1 MREDAVKRFVVV
13 LCVFAVVL
21 AGCAP
26 TLTPVPSPVGESP
39 TPAAIW
45 TPVPTA
51 TATATPMP
59 KLTLEDLKSMS
70 VEDKL
75 KMAPQAES
83 APKDVV
89 SSFAAGESAKDIK
102 WSGKSLTFWERVVAY
117 EGTTRSGEKVTLY
130 YDLESGQWAKQ
141 YADFDEVSKIPAD
154 EVAETMVIGGQLV
167 KNKPAFVREWPDQTE
182 KTLDGKMVFRDEHGN
197 PLAVFDVESGEW
209 LAPEQAGV
217 DFPLEIATEAR
228 ADGKYPKY
236 DVEKMGGIDK
246 FMRLLVASEA
256 QALREG
262 KVVVDPQ
269 AVNYGWNRFERY
281 LMENGERILMETKY
295 FGPIYNVNDSPNREP
310 PYKVVSIGVIDSSI
324 FDSKLAGRERYLL
337 GIAIN
342 NPNPSKDPEKTTTG
356 VLHISIQKD
365 MLQYFLDEYKSGVH
379 VPLFLGEIP
388 EESNDPSVGPI
399 NESQGGGDYKSGLLQ
414 SLVDEGKEAV
424 ITPKM
429 EEIIFWGVFY

>member
-1 MREDAVKRFVVV
+1 MKVV
-13 LCVFAVVL
+13 LSLWLIILL

-26 TLTPVPSPVGESP
+26 APALTPVPSPVGEPP
-39 TPAAIW
+39 TPAATW
-45 TPVPTA
+45 TPVPPTA
-51 TATATPMP
+51 TATVTPMP
-59 KLTLEDLKSMS
+59 KLTMEDLKSMS

-89 SSFAAGESAKDIK
+89 SSFAAGESAKDIA
-102 WSGKSLTFWERVVAY
+102 WSGKSLTFWDRVVAY
-117 EGTTRSGEKVTLY
+117 EGTTKSGEKVALY

-154 EVAETMVIGGQLV
+154 KVAETMVIGGRLA

-182 KTLDGKMVFRDEHGN
+182 KMLDGKMVFRDEHGN
-197 PLAVFDVESGEW
+197 PLAVFDVEGGGW

-236 DVEKMGGIDK
+236 DVEKMGIEK
-246 FMRLLVASEA
+246 FMRLLVASEK

-269 AVNYGWNRFERY
+269 AINYGWNRFQ
-281 LMENGERILMETKY
+281 RIGLDGNISDVKY

-310 PYKVVSIGVIDSSI
+310 PYKVVSIGVINDRI
-324 FDSKLAGRERYLL
+324 FDKNLPNKEELLL

-342 NPNPSKDPEKTTTG
+342 NPNPSKDPDKTTIG
-356 VLHISIQKD
+356 ILHIVIPKNS
-365 MLQYFLDEYKSGVH
+365 LQSFLDRYKNGVRA
-379 VPLFLGEIP
+379 PLFMGEIP
-388 EESNDPSVGPI
+388 EESYNPFIRPLNGL
-399 NESQGGGDYKSGLLQ
+399 QGGGDYKNGLLQ

-424 ITPKM
+424 ITPEI
-429 EEIIFWGVFY
+429 EEIIFYGRFN

>member
-1 MREDAVKRFVVV
+1 
-13 LCVFAVVL
+13 
-21 AGCAP
+21 
-26 TLTPVPSPVGESP
+26 
-39 TPAAIW
+39 
-45 TPVPTA
+45 
-51 TATATPMP
+51 
-59 KLTLEDLKSMS
+59 MS

-89 SSFAAGESAKDIK
+89 SAFAAGESAKDIA
-102 WSGKSLTFWERVVAY
+102 WSGKSLTFWDRVVAY
-117 EGTTRSGEKVTLY
+117 EGQTKSGEKVTLY

-217 DFPLEIATEAR
+217 DFPLEIATESR

-281 LMENGERILMETKY
+281 FMKNGVGIPMETKF
-295 FGPIYNVNDSPNREP
+295 FGPIYNVNDSSNHEP
-310 PYKVVSIGVIDSSI
+310 PYKVVSIGLIDGSM
-324 FDSKLAGRERYLL
+324 FASKYKGKEAYLL

-342 NPNPSKDPEKTTTG
+342 NPNPTGDSKKTTVG
-356 VLHISIQKD
+356 ILHI
-365 MLQYFLDEYKSGVH
+365 
-379 VPLFLGEIP
+379 EIP
-388 EESNDPSVGPI
+388 KEALPRLLEYINNGVRGILFMGNVEASESGYWDDEPLN
-399 NESQGGGDYKSGLLQ
+399 NFQGGGDYKNGLLQ

-424 ITPKM
+424 ITPEI
-429 EEIIFWGVFY
+429 EEIIFCGVFN

>member
-1 MREDAVKRFVVV
+1 MKIVLSLCFVI
-13 LCVFAVVL
+13 LL

-26 TLTPVPSPVGESP
+26 ALTPVLSPVGESP
-39 TPAAIW
+39 TPAATR

-59 KLTLEDLKSMS
+59 QLTLEDLKSMS

-89 SSFAAGESAKDIK
+89 SSFAVGESARDIA
-102 WSGKSLTFWERVVAY
+102 WSGKSLTFWDRVVAY

-167 KNKPAFVREWPDQTE
+167 KNKPAFVREWLDQTE
-182 KTLDGKMVFRDEHGN
+182 KMLDGKMVFRDEHGN
-197 PLAVFDVESGEW
+197 PLAVFDVESGGW

-269 AVNYGWNRFERY
+269 AVNYGWNQFQLY
-281 LMENGERILMETKY
+281 MANYGGPGIPMETKY

-310 PYKVVSIGVIDSSI
+310 PYKVVSIGIIKDRI
-324 FDSKLAGRERYLL
+324 FDKNLPNTEELLL

-342 NPNPSKDPEKTTTG
+342 NPNPSKDPDKTTVGT
-356 VLHISIQKD
+356 LHIVIPKD
-365 MLQYFLDEYKSGVH
+365 MLQYFLDRYKSGVRA
-379 VPLFLGEIP
+379 PLFMGEIP
-388 EESNDPSVGPI
+388 KQSTDLTIGPI
-399 NESQGGGDYKSGLLQ
+399 NDFQGGGDYKSGLLQ

-424 ITPKM
+424 ITPEI
-429 EEIIFWGVFY
+429 EEIIYYGRFN

>member
-1 MREDAVKRFVVV
+1 MKIVLSLCFVI
-13 LCVFAVVL
+13 LL
-21 AGCAP
+21 AACAP
-26 TLTPVPSPVGESP
+26 ALTPVPSPAGSGESP
-39 TPAAIW
+39 TPAATW
-45 TPVPTA
+45 TPVPPTA
-51 TATATPMP
+51 TATVTPMP
-59 KLTLEDLKSMS
+59 QLTLEDLKSMS
-70 VEDKL
+70 GADKL

-83 APKDVV
+83 APEDVV
-89 SSFAAGESAKDIK
+89 SSFAAGESARDIT
-102 WSGKSLTFWERVVAY
+102 WSGKSLTFWDRVVAY

-269 AVNYGWNRFERY
+269 AVNYGWNRFQFE
-281 LMENGERILMETKY
+281 GPGGIPMETKFY
-295 FGPIYNVNDSPNREP
+295 GPIYNVNDSPKREP
-310 PYKVVSIGVIDSSI
+310 PYKVVSIGLIDGSM
-324 FDSKLAGRERYLL
+324 FDSKYKGKEAYLL

-342 NPNPSKDPEKTTTG
+342 NPNPTGDSKKTTVG
-356 VLHISIQKD
+356 ILHI
-365 MLQYFLDEYKSGVH
+365 
-379 VPLFLGEIP
+379 EIP
-388 EESNDPSVGPI
+388 KGALPWLLEYFNNGVRGIVFMGNVEASESGYWDDEPLN
-399 NESQGGGDYKSGLLQ
+399 NFQGGGDYKNGLLQ
-414 SLVDEGKEAV
+414 SLVDEGKGAI
-424 ITPKM
+424 ITPEM
-429 EEIIFWGVFY
+429 EEIIFFGSIN

>member
-1 MREDAVKRFVVV
+1 MKVV
-13 LCVFAVVL
+13 LSLWLVILL

-39 TPAAIW
+39 TPAATW
-45 TPVPTA
+45 TPVPPTA
-51 TATATPMP
+51 TATVTPMP
-59 KLTLEDLKSMS
+59 KLTMEDLKSMS
-70 VEDKL
+70 GADKL

-83 APKDVV
+83 APEDVV
-89 SSFAAGESAKDIK
+89 SSFAAGESAKDIA

-117 EGTTRSGEKVTLY
+117 EGTTKSGEKVTLY

-154 EVAETMVIGGQLV
+154 KVAETMVIGGQLV

-197 PLAVFDVESGEW
+197 PLAVFDVESGGW

-236 DVEKMGGIDK
+236 DVEKMGIDK

-269 AVNYGWNRFERY
+269 AVNYGWNRFQKE
-281 LMENGERILMETKY
+281 GPGGIPIDVKY
-295 FGPIYNVNDSPNREP
+295 FGPIYNVADSPKREP
-310 PYKVVSIGVIDSSI
+310 PYKLVSIGIMDGST
-324 FDSKLAGRERYLL
+324 FDPEYTGNELYFF

-342 NPNPSKDPEKTTTG
+342 NPNPSKDLKKTTTG
-356 VLHISIQKD
+356 ILHAVGLKD
-365 MLQYFLDEYKSGVH
+365 GDQWYFDNFNNVVRGLLVMGKSKTDKKNIFWYVD
-379 VPLFLGEIP
+379 PLNNF
-388 EESNDPSVGPI
+388 
-399 NESQGGGDYKSGLLQ
+399 QGGGDYKNGLLQ
-414 SLVDEGKEAV
+414 SLVDQGKEAV
-424 ITPKM
+424 ITPEM
-429 EEIIFWGVFY
+429 EEIIFFVAFN

>member
-1 MREDAVKRFVVV
+1 MKVV
-13 LCVFAVVL
+13 LSLCFVILL

-26 TLTPVPSPVGESP
+26 PSPRFPSPAGESP
-39 TPAAIW
+39 TPAATW
-45 TPVPTA
+45 TPVPP

-59 KLTLEDLKSMS
+59 QLTREDLKSMS
-70 VEDKL
+70 GADKL

-83 APKDVV
+83 APEDVV
-89 SSFAAGESAKDIK
+89 SSFAAGESAKDIA

-117 EGTTRSGEKVTLY
+117 EGTTKSGEKVTLY

-154 EVAETMVIGGQLV
+154 EVAETMVIGGQLA

-197 PLAVFDVESGEW
+197 PLAVFDVEGGGW
-209 LAPEQAGV
+209 LAPKQAGV

-246 FMRLLVASEA
+246 FMEFLVASEK

-269 AVNYGWNRFERY
+269 AVNYGWHRFEIIGIDG
-281 LMENGERILMETKY
+281 NISDVKNV
-295 FGPIYNVNDSPNREP
+295 GPIYNVNDSPKREP
-310 PYKVVSIGVIDSSI
+310 PYKVVSIGVINDRI
-324 FDSKLAGRERYLL
+324 FDPKLPNTELYLL

-342 NPNPSKDPEKTTTG
+342 NPNPSKDPDKTTVG
-356 VLHISIQKD
+356 ILHIAIPKD
-365 MLQYFLDEYKSGVH
+365 MLQYFLDGYESGVR
-379 VPLFLGEIP
+379 VPLFMGEIP
-388 EESNDPSVGPI
+388 EESYNPFIRPL
-399 NESQGGGDYKSGLLQ
+399 NALQGGGKNKNELLQ
-414 SLVDEGKEAV
+414 SLVNEGENAV
-424 ITPKM
+424 ITPEI
-429 EEIIFWGVFY
+429 EEKIFYGVFK

>member
-1 MREDAVKRFVVV
+1 MKIVLSLCFVI
-13 LCVFAVVL
+13 LL
-21 AGCAP
+21 AGCA
-26 TLTPVPSPVGESP
+26 TALTPVLSPVGESP
-39 TPAAIW
+39 TPAATR
-45 TPVPTA
+45 TPVPPTA
-51 TATATPMP
+51 TATVTPMP
-59 KLTLEDLKSMS
+59 RLTMEDLKSMS

-89 SSFAAGESAKDIK
+89 SSFVAGESAKDIA
-102 WSGKSLTFWERVVAY
+102 WSGKSLTFWDRVVAY
-117 EGTTRSGEKVTLY
+117 EGTTKSGEKVTLY

-197 PLAVFDVESGEW
+197 PLAVFDVESGGW

-236 DVEKMGGIDK
+236 DVEKMGIDK

-269 AVNYGWNRFERY
+269 AVNYGWNRFE
-281 LMENGERILMETKY
+281 LEGPGGIPMETKF
-295 FGPIYNVNDSPNREP
+295 FGPIYNVNDSPKREP
-310 PYKVVSIGVIDSSI
+310 PYKPISIGVMNGSMFGPKYADKEA
-324 FDSKLAGRERYLL
+324 FLY

-342 NPNPSKDPEKTTTG
+342 NPNPTGDPKKTTIG
-356 VLHISIQKD
+356 ILHVIDFKGDNEDQKW
-365 MLQYFLDEYKSGVH
+365 FLDNLHYAVRGL
-379 VPLFLGEIP
+379 LFMGKII
-388 EESNDPSVGPI
+388 SVGYDGWYYEPL
-399 NESQGGGDYKSGLLQ
+399 NNFQGGGDYKDELLRD
-414 SLVDEGKEAV
+414 LVDQGKEAI
-424 ITPKM
+424 ITPEM
-429 EEIIFWGVFY
+429 EGIIFFKSFN

>member
-1 MREDAVKRFVVV
+1 MKVV
-13 LCVFAVVL
+13 LSLWLVILL

-39 TPAAIW
+39 TPAATW
-45 TPVPTA
+45 TPVPPTGTA
-51 TATATPMP
+51 TVTPVP
-59 KLTLEDLKSMS
+59 QLTMEDLKSMS
-70 VEDKL
+70 GADKL

-89 SSFAAGESAKDIK
+89 SSFAAGESAKDIA
-102 WSGKSLTFWERVVAY
+102 WSGKSLTFWDRVVAY
-117 EGTTRSGEKVTLY
+117 EGTTKSGEKVTLY

-228 ADGKYPKY
+228 ADGRYPKY
-236 DVEKMGGIDK
+236 DVEKMGIEK
-246 FMRLLVASEA
+246 FMWLLVASEA
-256 QALREG
+256 QTLREG

-269 AVNYGWNRFERY
+269 AVNYGWNRFQFE
-281 LMENGERILMETKY
+281 GPGGIPMETKFY
-295 FGPIYNVNDSPNREP
+295 GPIYNVNDSPKREP
-310 PYKVVSIGVIDSSI
+310 PYKVVSIGLIDGSM
-324 FDSKLAGRERYLL
+324 FDSKYKGKEAYLL

-342 NPNPSKDPEKTTTG
+342 NPNPTDDSEKTTVG
-356 VLHISIQKD
+356 ILHLVSTRSN
-365 MLQYFLDEYKSGVH
+365 LPWFLENINHAVKGLVFMGKADADNKNIFWFVD
-379 VPLFLGEIP
+379 PL
-388 EESNDPSVGPI
+388 N
-399 NESQGGGDYKSGLLQ
+399 NSQGGGDYKEGLLQ
-414 SLVDEGKEAV
+414 GLVGEGGKAV
-424 ITPKM
+424 ITPEM
-429 EEIIFWGVFY
+429 EEILFLGSIN

>member
-1 MREDAVKRFVVV
+1 
-13 LCVFAVVL
+13 
-21 AGCAP
+21 
-26 TLTPVPSPVGESP
+26 
-39 TPAAIW
+39 
-45 TPVPTA
+45 
-51 TATATPMP
+51 MP
-59 KLTLEDLKSMS
+59 KLTMEDLKSMS

-117 EGTTRSGEKVTLY
+117 EGTTKSDEKVTLY
-130 YDLESGQWAKQ
+130 FDLESRRWAKQ

-154 EVAETMVIGGQLV
+154 EVAETMVIGGRLA

-197 PLAVFDVESGEW
+197 PLAVFDVEGGGW

-236 DVEKMGGIDK
+236 DVEKMGGIEK

-269 AVNYGWNRFERY
+269 AVNYGWNRFQ
-281 LMENGERILMETKY
+281 RIGLDGNISDVKY
-295 FGPIYNVNDSPNREP
+295 FGPIYNVNDNPNREP
-310 PYKVVSIGVIDSSI
+310 PYKIISIGVIDSLM
-324 FDSKLAGRERYLL
+324 FDSRLAGRERYLL

-342 NPNPSKDPEKTTTG
+342 NPNQNNDPEKTTVG

-365 MLQYFLDEYKSGVH
+365 MLQYFLDRYKNGVRA
-379 VPLFLGEIP
+379 PLFMGEIP
-388 EESNDPSVGPI
+388 EESYNPFIRPLNGL
-399 NESQGGGDYKSGLLQ
+399 QGGGDYKNGLLQ

-424 ITPKM
+424 ITPEM
-429 EEIIFWGVFY
+429 EEIIYYGKFN

>member
-1 MREDAVKRFVVV
+1 MRVNIRNSEALMKIILSLWFVI
-13 LCVFAVVL
+13 LL
-21 AGCAP
+21 AACAP
-26 TLTPVPSPVGESP
+26 ALTPVPSPVGESP
-39 TPAAIW
+39 TPAATR
-45 TPVPTA
+45 TPVPPTA
-51 TATATPMP
+51 TVTPMP
-59 KLTLEDLKSMS
+59 QLTLEDLKSMS
-70 VEDKL
+70 GADKL

-83 APKDVV
+83 APEDVV
-89 SSFAAGESAKDIK
+89 SSFAVGESARDIA
-102 WSGKSLTFWERVVAY
+102 WSGKSLTFWDRVVAY

-197 PLAVFDVESGEW
+197 PLAVFDVGSGEW
-209 LAPEQAGV
+209 LTPEQAGV
-217 DFPLEIATEAR
+217 DFPLEIATESR

-269 AVNYGWNRFERY
+269 AVNYGWNRFQFE
-281 LMENGERILMETKY
+281 GPGGIPIETKFY
-295 FGPIYNVNDSPNREP
+295 GPIYNVNDSQKREP
-310 PYKVVSIGVIDSSI
+310 PYKVVSIGLIDGSM
-324 FDSKLAGRERYLL
+324 FDSKYKGREVYLM

-342 NPNPSKDPEKTTTG
+342 NPNSTSDPRKMTTG
-356 VLHISIQKD
+356 ILHIEITK
-365 MLQYFLDEYKSGVH
+365 LNLPWFLENINNGVKGILFMGKVRISENSDWEDE
-379 VPLFLGEIP
+379 
-388 EESNDPSVGPI
+388 PSR
-399 NESQGGGDYKSGLLQ
+399 
-414 SLVDEGKEAV
+414 
-424 ITPKM
+424 
-429 EEIIFWGVFY
+429 WGRL

>member
-1 MREDAVKRFVVV
+1 MKVV
-13 LCVFAVVL
+13 LSLCFVILL

-39 TPAAIW
+39 TPAATR
-45 TPVPTA
+45 TPVPPTA
-51 TATATPMP
+51 TATVTPMP
-59 KLTLEDLKSMS
+59 KLTREDLKSMS
-70 VEDKL
+70 GADKL

-89 SSFAAGESAKDIK
+89 SSFAAGENARDIA
-102 WSGKSLTFWERVVAY
+102 WSGKSLTFWERVVAC
-117 EGTTRSGEKVTLY
+117 EGTTKSGEKVTLY
-130 YDLESGQWAKQ
+130 FDLESGQWAKQ

-154 EVAETMVIGGQLV
+154 EVAETMVIGGRLA

-197 PLAVFDVESGEW
+197 PLAVFDVGSGGW

-262 KVVVDPQ
+262 KVAVDPQ
-269 AVNYGWNRFERY
+269 AVNYGWFLYKAQRADNVP
-281 LMENGERILMETKY
+281 NNTKY
-295 FGPIYNVNDSPNREP
+295 FGPIYNVADSPKREP
-310 PYKVVSIGVIDSSI
+310 PYKLVSISVVDGSMFGPKYIGKEI
-324 FDSKLAGRERYLL
+324 YLM
-337 GIAIN
+337 GIALN
-342 NPNPSKDPEKTTTG
+342 NPNPTSDSGKTTIG
-356 VLHISIQKD
+356 ILHIEITK
-365 MLQYFLDEYKSGVH
+365 LNLPWFLENINNGVKGILFMGKVRISENSDWEDE
-379 VPLFLGEIP
+379 PF
-388 EESNDPSVGPI
+388 NDFQS
-399 NESQGGGDYKSGLLQ
+399 GGDYKNGLLQ
-414 SLVDEGKEAV
+414 SLVDQGNEAV
-424 ITPKM
+424 ITPEM
-429 EEIIFWGVFY
+429 EEIIYFARFR

>member
-1 MREDAVKRFVVV
+1 MKIVLSLCFVI
-13 LCVFAVVL
+13 LL

-26 TLTPVPSPVGESP
+26 ALTPVPSPAGSGESP
-39 TPAAIW
+39 TPAATR
-45 TPVPTA
+45 TPVPP

-59 KLTLEDLKSMS
+59 QLTLEDLKSMS

-89 SSFAAGESAKDIK
+89 SSFVAGESAKDIA
-102 WSGKSLTFWERVVAY
+102 WSGKSLTFWDRVVAY

-269 AVNYGWNRFERY
+269 AVNYGWNRFE
-281 LMENGERILMETKY
+281 LEGPGGIPMETKD
-295 FGPIYNVNDSPNREP
+295 FGLIYNVNDSPNREP

-324 FDSKLAGRERYLL
+324 FDSKLA
-337 GIAIN
+337 
-342 NPNPSKDPEKTTTG
+342 
-356 VLHISIQKD
+356 
-365 MLQYFLDEYKSGVH
+365 
-379 VPLFLGEIP
+379 
-388 EESNDPSVGPI
+388 
-399 NESQGGGDYKSGLLQ
+399 
-414 SLVDEGKEAV
+414 
-424 ITPKM
+424 
-429 EEIIFWGVFY
+429 

>member
-39 TPAAIW
+39 TPAATW
-45 TPVPTA
+45 TPVPPTA

-59 KLTLEDLKSMS
+59 QLTLEDLKSMS
-70 VEDKL
+70 SADKL
-75 KMAPQAES
+75 KTAPQAES
-83 APKDVV
+83 APEDVV
-89 SSFAAGESAKDIK
+89 SSFAAGESAKDIA
-102 WSGKSLTFWERVVAY
+102 WSGKSLTFWDRVVAY
-117 EGTTRSGEKVTLY
+117 EGTTKSGEKVTLY

-154 EVAETMVIGGQLV
+154 EVADVMVIGGQLA

-182 KTLDGKMVFRDEHGN
+182 KTLDGKMVFRDEHGY
-197 PLAVFDVESGEW
+197 PLAVFDVGSGGW

-228 ADGKYPKY
+228 ADGRYPKY

-246 FMRLLVASEA
+246 FMRLLVASER

-269 AVNYGWNRFERY
+269 AINYGWNRFE
-281 LMENGERILMETKY
+281 LEGPGGIPMETKD
-295 FGPIYNVNDSPNREP
+295 FGLIYNVNDSPKREP
-310 PYKVVSIGVIDSSI
+310 PYKVVSIGVIDSSV

-342 NPNPSKDPEKTTTG
+342 NPNPSKDPEKTITG